1 MAYRVIMQEIVRR
14 RPKWLIR
21 FLLSLSPDIYDSKQS
36 FTDAKKSI
44 SMKPS

>member
-1 MAYRVIMQEIVRR
+1 MQIQ
-14 RPKWLIR
+14 LIR

-44 SMKPS
+44 ADIAKRTRCTFIE